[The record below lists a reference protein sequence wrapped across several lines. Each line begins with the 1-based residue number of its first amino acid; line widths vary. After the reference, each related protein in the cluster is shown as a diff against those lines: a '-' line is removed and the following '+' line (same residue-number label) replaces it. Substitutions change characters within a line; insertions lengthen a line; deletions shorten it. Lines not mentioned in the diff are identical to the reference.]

1 MAIAVDRRAY
11 WLHFAATLDQPSD
24 AAILK
29 ELLFW
34 TSIHPKDCFLRVVIG
49 SPGEDDYF
57 FQQKISDVTETPC
70 LVISDRGDHPAAH
83 LKLTRGFFSPDIVGH
98 DYSRLGYLL
107 ETMHS
112 LLIRHGSLAS
122 LSEDLLHA
130 RVATG
135 LTRVWTEM
143 KGLIQLTTSAQPY
156 PPCKGVA
163 SGAGVDLEN
172 CGVKISG

>member
-1 MAIAVDRRAY
+1 MAIAEDHAY
-11 WLHFAATLDQPSD
+11 WFHFTTTLEQPGD

-34 TSIHPKDCFLRVVIG
+34 VSIHPKDCFLRIVIAA
-49 SPGEDDYF
+49 PGQDDYF
-57 FQQKISDVTETPC
+57 FRQKISDVTETPC
-70 LVISDRGDHPAAH
+70 LVISDRGDHPTAH
-83 LKLTRGFFSPDIVGH
+83 VKLTREFFSPDIIGD

-112 LLIRHGSLAS
+112 LLARHGSIAS

-130 RVATG
+130 RIATS

-143 KGLIQLTTSAQPY
+143 KGLIKLTTSADPS
-156 PPCKGVA
+156 P
-163 SGAGVDLEN
+163 L
-172 CGVKISG
+172 